1 MIKLNE
7 AEAQN
12 HATQIGIAND
22 QLTLSRTVTFSSS
35 TTVSGNRTAEDKFQ
49 QLKKTPETIQQ
60 LLNRD
65 ITSIQSAVAAF
76 KRADQQTKQLFTPL
90 P

>member
-1 MIKLNE
+1 MIELNT
-7 AEAQN
+7 AEAQK

-22 QLTLSRTVTFSSS
+22 QLTISKSVTFSSG
-35 TTVSGNRTAEDKFQ
+35 TTVPGNTTAKSSFE

-65 ITSIQSAVAAF
+65 VASIQTAVAAF
-76 KRADQQTKQLFTPL
+76 KRADQQTKQLFTNL